1 MINNYVSTQFYTVAA
16 FSRVTAS
23 NFGRKLIVNVRLRQI
38 ISEHGSTLVEYEFST
53 QEQVGVIM
61 SFYTFEE
68 HKQIVYLIF
77 DRLPSVKRIN
87 PHRTESTI
95 KNFLRKWFMFCHIS
109 KKFVG
114 YSKSALKRMILDSNI
129 TIAGI

>member
-1 MINNYVSTQFYTVAA
+1 MINNYVSTQFFTIAP
-16 FSRVTAS
+16 FFRVTAS

-95 KNFLRKWFMFCHIS
+95 FFFS
-109 KKFVG
+109 
-114 YSKSALKRMILDSNI
+114 
-129 TIAGI
+129 